1 MCAVARYYEDHLGI
15 GTEILCEVLLIGSS
29 ETIVARVDDG
39 VQLIEASL
47 IAVVTAGFQIDVLVQ
62 IELGKCHRAGKFIA
76 IAKEIVIADAFLGCR
91 ELSHQEV
98 IHLLWAHLLRQIT
111 CRHVLSGL
119 ERDVAEHIKE
129 VIVEHGTEE
138 TCMSQTLL
146 RGRIGGIDSVDHQI
160 GIADATIGNLPRVVD
175 LIHRGTP
182 VMTVQID
189 VSISPAH
196 TYTGRNH
203 ILISTLLK
211 EMIHAEPILYQ
222 IAVLRYRGTEQ
233 Q

>member
-62 IELGKCHRAGKFIA
+62 IELGKGHRAGKFVA
-76 IAKEIVIADAFLGCR
+76 IAKEIVIADTLLGCSK
-91 ELSHQEV
+91 LSNQEV
-98 IHLLWAHLLRQIT
+98 IHLLRAHLLRQIT
-111 CRHVLSGL
+111 SWHILSGL

-138 TCMSQTLL
+138 ACMSQTLL
-146 RGRIGGIDSVDHQI
+146 SGRVLGIDSVDYQI
-160 GIADATIGNLPRVVD
+160 GIADTTIGNLPGVVY

-203 ILISTLLK
+203 ILVGTLLK
-211 EMIHAEPILYQ
+211 QMIHAEPVLYQ
-222 IAVLRYRGTEQ
+222 IAVLCYRGTEQ